1 MRYVIGADAG
11 TTCFKAG
18 LYDEGMRQVAAASE
32 EYTLLYTQ
40 EGYVELPAERY
51 WEIFCCLIRSLL
63 EKSGVAPGDIVGLS
77 ICSQGETMI
86 LLDEAGSPLRN
97 AIVWTDAR
105 AGDQADCLR
114 EQFSDKRVFEVTG
127 QRGLTATWPATKLLW
142 VREHEPEVFAKT
154 AHILLLEDY
163 LIYRLTGKFATD
175 YSLSSSVI
183 YLDIYRRQ
191 WWAEMCEA
199 IGITEAKLPTLHDSG
214 EPIGPVNPAKAAA
227 CGLTEATVVIAG
239 ALDQASG
246 MLGAGNIRSGMLTE
260 TTGTCLAV
268 CANVGGR
275 HVRYEEGLLPVHY
288 GIAPDSYYAI
298 YWSAA
303 AGSIYR
309 WVRDVFYCD
318 CPDTHLF
325 RRIDGEA
332 AAVPPGSEGLLLL
345 PYLSG
350 MNYPAVREGEKGAFL
365 NLTLFHTR
373 AHFARAVLE
382 SIAYMLRQSVE
393 EIRRYGVEVSRIYSL
408 GGGSASPLWNQI
420 KADVTG
426 REIVTLAEEEV
437 TCRGAGMIAAVGAGL
452 YPSFEA
458 VVADACRTGKAFPP
472 KQPQVYEA
480 SYAAFEK
487 KVTELIK

>member
-18 LYDEGMRQVAAASE
+18 LYDENMRQVAAASE

-51 WEIFCCLIRSLL
+51 WEIFCSLIHSLL
-63 EKSGVAPGDIVGLS
+63 DKSAVSPSEIAGLA

-86 LLDEAGSPLRN
+86 LLDEAGIPLRN
-97 AIVWTDAR
+97 AIVWTDTR
-105 AGDQADCLR
+105 AGVQADRLR
-114 EQFSDKRVFEVTG
+114 EQFSDQRVFEVTG

-142 VREHEPEVFAKT
+142 VREHEPEVFGKT

-183 YLDIYRRQ
+183 YLDIYQRQ
-191 WWAEMCEA
+191 WWSELCDAV
-199 IGITEAKLPTLHDSG
+199 GITADQLPTLYDSG
-214 EPIGPVNPAKAAA
+214 EPIAPVDPSLAGA
-227 CGLTEATVVIAG
+227 CGLTAATMVIAG

-246 MLGAGNIRSGMLTE
+246 MLGAGNIHSGLLTE

-268 CANVGGR
+268 CANVGAR
-275 HVRYEEGLLPVHY
+275 HVRYEDGLLPIHY

-309 WVRDVFYCD
+309 WVRDVFYRD
-318 CPDTHLF
+318 CPTEHLF
-325 RRIDGEA
+325 RLIDSEA
-332 AAVPPGSEGLLLL
+332 AEIPPGAEGLLLL
-345 PYLSG
+345 PFLSG
-350 MNYPAVREGEKGAFL
+350 MNYPVCKEEEKGTFL
-365 NLTLFHTR
+365 NVSLFHTR

-382 SIAYMLRQSVE
+382 AIAYMLRQSVE
-393 EIRRYGVEVSRIYSL
+393 EIQRYGVAVSEIYSL

-426 REIVTLAEEEV
+426 KKIVTLAEEEV
-437 TCRGAGMIAAVGAGL
+437 TCRGAGMIAAVGVGI
-452 YPSFEA
+452 YPDFEVA
-458 VVADACRTGKAFPP
+458 VAAACRIGKEFLP
-472 KQPQVYEA
+472 KQSQAYDPC
-480 SYAAFEK
+480 YAVFEK
-487 KVTELIK
+487 KVSELL

>member
-18 LYDEGMRQVAAASE
+18 LYDEKMRQVAAASE
-32 EYTLLYTQ
+32 EYTLLYSA

-51 WEIFCCLIRSLL
+51 WEIFCSLIRSLL
-63 EKSGVAPGDIVGLS
+63 DKSGVSPSDVAGLA

-86 LLDEAGSPLRN
+86 LLDGAGKPLRN

-105 AGDQADCLR
+105 AGEQADRLR
-114 EQFSDKRVFEVTG
+114 EQFPDRLVFEVTG
-127 QRGLTATWPATKLLW
+127 QRGMTATWPATKLLW

-163 LIYRLTGKFATD
+163 LIYRLTGKYATD

-183 YLDIYRRQ
+183 YLDIYKRQ
-191 WWAEMCEA
+191 WWPELCAA
-199 IGITEAKLPTLHDSG
+199 IGITQAQLPALYDSG
-214 EPIGPVNPAKAAA
+214 EPIAPVDPALAAD
-227 CGLTEATVVIAG
+227 CGLTEATMVMAG

-275 HVRYEEGLLPVHY
+275 RVHYDEGLLPVHY

-309 WVRDVFYCD
+309 WVRDVFYRD
-318 CPDTHLF
+318 CPNEHLF
-325 RRIDGEA
+325 RQIDGEA
-332 AAVPPGSEGLLLL
+332 AEIPPGSEGLLLL

-350 MNYPAVREGEKGAFL
+350 MNYPAAREEEKGAFL

-393 EIRRYGVEVSRIYSL
+393 EIQRYGVEVSRIYSL
-408 GGGSASPLWNQI
+408 GGGSASPVWNQI

-426 REIVTLAEEEV
+426 KEIVTLAEEEV
-437 TCRGAGMIAAVGAGL
+437 TCRGAGMIAAVGAGI
-452 YPSFEA
+452 YPDFEA
-458 VVADACRTGKAFPP
+458 AVAEACRTGKRFAPER
-472 KQPQVYEA
+472 PQDYEPY
-480 SYAAFEK
+480 YAEFQK
-487 KVTELIK
+487 KVLELL